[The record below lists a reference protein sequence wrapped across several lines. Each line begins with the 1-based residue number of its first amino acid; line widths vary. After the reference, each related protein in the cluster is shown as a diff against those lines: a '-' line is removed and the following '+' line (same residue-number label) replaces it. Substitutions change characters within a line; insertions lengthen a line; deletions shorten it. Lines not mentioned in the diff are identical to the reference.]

1 MRKTVLMPKKWRIG
15 SISAEMSGTNIGTG
29 RSKENHG
36 GDRKSRLNPR
46 IWMDRLR
53 PSVLQRAKE
62 TSSKPSSSL
71 KPDQEISILT
81 TIENMKKTKES
92 LNRTSESIK

>member
-71 KPDQEISILT
+71 KPDQATSILT

-92 LNRTSESIK
+92 SNRTSESIK

>member
-1 MRKTVLMPKKWRIG
+1 MRKTVLVPKKWRIG

-62 TSSKPSSSL
+62 TKTSSSL
-71 KPDQEISILT
+71 KPEQATSILT